1 MEIMVD
7 GFMQSLV
14 VRVRQGRAA
23 APLARVTRQ
32 LCLALSCCVCLLLT
46 GCFEARLPDGVVAT
60 VNGEPI
66 TLRRL
71 QTLLDSR
78 SPSLGAMRTPSLENM
93 RREYGE
99 GLGTLIIYA
108 LVRQDLQR
116 LQMPVSDAALE
127 NAVAEVKNDYGGGE
141 GLDKYLAEESLDP
154 AEWRALLLDHLSML
168 TFEKRV
174 LASGIR
180 ISLAEMRDYYQ
191 THEDDFQMPET
202 LRVCLI
208 SAESRKDVEGF
219 CAVFP
224 GGMGDA
230 RKKVQLQCLNVRATD
245 LPQDWRKAATALKPG
260 QCAPAR
266 QEEGL
271 WRGIALLEKRPPA
284 QMNLAET
291 YPLVET
297 ILREQKM
304 SEAFESWLEKA
315 LAGSTVRVASD
326 IAPDLLAQ
334 PRARSAGAGGDAS
347 AAQDMPGGQEDGKAP
362 PMPRDDVYEGDI
374 PDGATSGGLEN
385 QGRGADNGAT
395 PKTGVKSGDDQPR
408 KRDNGGSGKR
418 R

>member
-1 MEIMVD
+1 MVNR
-7 GFMQSLV
+7 FMQYLVTPARLMGTFTQPAAVRRSARSLCM
-14 VRVRQGRAA
+14 A
-23 APLARVTRQ
+23 LA
-32 LCLALSCCVCLLLT
+32 CCCCLLLSA
-46 GCFEARLPDGVVAT
+46 CFEARLPDGVVAT

-116 LQMPVSDAALE
+116 LQMPVSPAALE
-127 NAVAEVKNDYGGGE
+127 AAVTEVKNDYGGGD
-141 GLDKYLAEESLDP
+141 GLDKFLAEESLDP
-154 AEWRALLLDHLSML
+154 VEWRALLLDHLSML
-168 TFEKRV
+168 AFEKKV

-180 ISLAEMRDYYQ
+180 ISLPELRDYYQ

-224 GGMGDA
+224 GGISEA
-230 RKKVQLQCLNVRATD
+230 RKKVQLQCLNVRAGD
-245 LPQDWRKAATALKPG
+245 LPQSWQKAAAALKPG
-260 QCAPAR
+260 QCAPPR
-266 QEEGL
+266 QEDGL
-271 WRGIALLEKRPPA
+271 WRGLALVETRQPT

-291 YPLVET
+291 YPLVEN

-304 SEAFESWLEKA
+304 SEAFEGWLEKA
-315 LAGSTVRVASD
+315 LAASKIKVATD
-326 IAPDLLAQ
+326 IAPDLLAVR
-334 PRARSAGAGGDAS
+334 PDRAARQGGES
-347 AAQDMPGGQEDGKAP
+347 TGVPVPPGGMDDGKDLP
-362 PMPRDDVYEGDI
+362 VPRDEVYEGDI
-374 PDGATSGGLEN
+374 PDGGTGSGSLEN
-385 QGRGADNGAT
+385 QGHAPENGGARPA
-395 PKTGVKSGDDQPR
+395 PDQPR
-408 KRDNGGSGKR
+408 KRENGSAKR